1 MLKSSIDINA
11 LKSIFHLLSI
21 EHLEF
26 FLKCAFDTED
36 EILIKSFIRDKKIE
50 KILES

>member
-1 MLKSSIDINA
+1 MLKSSIDINT

-26 FLKCAFDTED
+26 FLKCASDTED
-36 EILIKSFIRDKKIE
+36 EVLIKSFIRDKKIE